1 MRPDQDVIDSDL
13 SISTHRI
20 TAAILRGDPDQAR
33 RTIAAE
39 SRVLFLLGAAHIDRE
54 MGKVRSRRLPP
65 PSTDRVVPLLA
76 ARAQMA
82 MDHAAAQQDAVH
94 AARTALAATL
104 CREALTLGRAT
115 RAREH
120 GAQRATFNDRTVVL
134 GSDSYYESLAMGE
147 MATYDRL
154 CLGNNLRHLRPRPGL
169 RDESQANRGV
179 SPARPGSMTSLPST
193 RSRRRRA

>member
-39 SRVLFLLGAAHIDRE
+39 SRVLFLLGTAHIDRE

-82 MDHAAAQQDAVH
+82 MD
-94 AARTALAATL
+94 
-104 CREALTLGRAT
+104 
-115 RAREH
+115 
-120 GAQRATFNDRTVVL
+120 
-134 GSDSYYESLAMGE
+134 
-147 MATYDRL
+147 
-154 CLGNNLRHLRPRPGL
+154 
-169 RDESQANRGV
+169 
-179 SPARPGSMTSLPST
+179 
-193 RSRRRRA
+193 SRRSAAGRRTRRENGSGGDPVQ

>member
-104 CREALTLGRAT
+104 CREALTLGRAV
-115 RAREH
+115 RARVH
-120 GAQRATFNDRTVVL
+120 GATTARFGNRTVVM
-134 GSDSYYESLAMGE
+134 GSAKFFEGLASSGE
-147 MATYDRL
+147 MATY
-154 CLGNNLRHLRPRPGL
+154 G
-169 RDESQANRGV
+169 
-179 SPARPGSMTSLPST
+179 
-193 RSRRRRA
+193 

>member
-39 SRVLFLLGAAHIDRE
+39 SRVLFLLGTAHIDRE

-154 CLGNNLRHLRPRPGL
+154 CLGNNLRHLRPRLGL
-169 RDESQANRGV
+169 RDGSQANRGV

>member
-104 CREALTLGRAT
+104 CREALTLGRAV
-115 RAREH
+115 RARVH
-120 GAQRATFNDRTVVL
+120 GATTARFGNRTVVM
-134 GSDSYYESLAMGE
+134 GSAKFFEGLASSEE
-147 MATYDRL
+147 MATY
-154 CLGNNLRHLRPRPGL
+154 G
-169 RDESQANRGV
+169 
-179 SPARPGSMTSLPST
+179 
-193 RSRRRRA
+193 